1 MGKVN
6 KHMYHVSR
14 LLVKVIFALSKY
26 FAIVFTELFIVLL
39 CLRVLYIPE
48 TSSLRDTR
56 LVDIFSKFVLS
67 LHFRN
72 TVYGRAEFS
81 AISHVFSFMVP
92 AFCILSKN
100 SA

>member
-1 MGKVN
+1 MN
-6 KHMYHVSR
+6 KHRYHVSR
-14 LLVKVIFALSKY
+14 LLVKVVIFALSKY

-39 CLRVLYIPE
+39 YLRVLYIQKQVLYE
-48 TSSLRDTR
+48 I
-56 LVDIFSKFVLS
+56 LVDIFSMFVSS

-81 AISHVFSFMVP
+81 AISHVFSFTVP
-92 AFCILSKN
+92 AFCVISKN